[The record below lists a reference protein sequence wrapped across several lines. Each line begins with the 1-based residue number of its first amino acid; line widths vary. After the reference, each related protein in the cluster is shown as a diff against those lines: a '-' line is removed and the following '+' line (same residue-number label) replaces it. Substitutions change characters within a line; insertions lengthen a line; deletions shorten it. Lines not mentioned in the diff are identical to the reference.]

1 MRVRRY
7 LAADLRAA
15 LRLVQEDLGPQAIVL
30 ETHRRAEGIEIV
42 ATMDHAEAEAEH
54 QARLQQRELARRPQP
69 IEEEALLPAWVR
81 QGLDVESAPRPR
93 AVKLAD
99 PEPRQVEAVIH
110 ASARAPA
117 LGRDQQLAGLRER
130 LNASPDASED
140 VRAMRA
146 ELVALRSQLQALRR
160 NETPPPSDDRGRI
173 AERLRQMGLSAR
185 VIEEV
190 MAPVMGADQWSA
202 DKLWQHCLG
211 KLAKAVRIEA
221 EPELI
226 DRSGILVML
235 GPTGAGKTTSLA
247 KLAARHVIAHG
258 SEGLALLST
267 DSYRVGSYEQ
277 LEKIANA
284 LGVRSALVEPGD
296 RLDSVLA
303 SLGRR
308 RLILIDTAGFSRHA
322 AEHMAQQ
329 QMLAASRYRMQGQL
343 VLPAN
348 LQGPVLQRSYEDF
361 ASFRL
366 SGAIISKVDEAT
378 SLGETISL
386 IIATG
391 LPLSYWTHGQRIP
404 EDIEKPSAA
413 RLISMAV
420 AMAPRQL
427 ATRKTEEVMHKTGRM
442 AKSSHT

>member
-15 LRLVQEDLGPQAIVL
+15 LRLVQEDLGPQAVVL
-30 ETHRRAEGIEIV
+30 ETHRRADGIEIV

-54 QARLQQRELARRPQP
+54 QARLQQRERARRPQP
-69 IEEEALLPAWVR
+69 IAEETLLPDWVR
-81 QGLDVESAPRPR
+81 QGLEAQAPRPP
-93 AVKLAD
+93 AVQLVEPA
-99 PEPRQVEAVIH
+99 PRQVEAVIH
-110 ASARAPA
+110 ASARPSMP
-117 LGRDQQLAGLRER
+117 GRDQQLAGLRER
-130 LNASPDASED
+130 LGGHGDTNED

-146 ELVALRSQLQALRR
+146 ELMALRSQLQALRS
-160 NETPPPSDDRGRI
+160 NEASPPLDDRGRI
-173 AERLRQMGLSAR
+173 SERLRQMGLSAN
-185 VIEEV
+185 VIADLL
-190 MAPVMGADQWSA
+190 APVMGAEKWTA

-211 KLAKAVRIEA
+211 KLAKSVRIEA

-277 LEKIANA
+277 LEKIASA

-322 AEHMAQQ
+322 AEHLAQQ

-348 LQGPVLQRSYEDF
+348 LQGAVLQRSYEDF

-386 IIATG
+386 LIAAG

-420 AMAPRQL
+420 AMAPRQM
-427 ATRKTEEVMHKTGRM
+427 ATRKAEEVPLKTGRM